1 MKIYIDPGHGG
12 SDPGAVGP
20 TGLKEKDINLSI
32 AIDVGQ
38 ILQKHGIS
46 AILTRQ
52 DDSRVELADRVKI
65 ANDNGADY
73 FVSIHNNSA
82 SNPAATGTET
92 FAFPNSDRGT
102 KLADAVQ
109 RSLVNEIKLANR
121 GVKHKGLFVL
131 KNTKMPAILVEIAF
145 INNPKEEKLL
155 KDPGFLNKA
164 SIGISKGILTFL
176 GMEYRD
182 DGDVDDNIS
191 FWAKDAMKWAT
202 GEEVNLTD
210 GSMPKEPVSLE
221 RLIAILYKYHNLFN
235 K

>member
-221 RLIAILYKYHNLFN
+221 RLITILYRYHNLFN
-235 K
+235 R